1 MNKTSLKNKTK
12 LLSKIK
18 KNIKN
23 NTSFNIKTNSFLP
36 NVMINY
42 MSFKFKPTYHVSKY
56 CTKVKTFHLSFLGEL
71 SFRIVAAY
79 QKIIVITIN

>member
-1 MNKTSLKNKTK
+1 
-12 LLSKIK
+12 
-18 KNIKN
+18 
-23 NTSFNIKTNSFLP
+23 
-36 NVMINY
+36 

-79 QKIIVITIN
+79 QKIIVITVFTLNFLTYQPGGLVPMEFLQVPP